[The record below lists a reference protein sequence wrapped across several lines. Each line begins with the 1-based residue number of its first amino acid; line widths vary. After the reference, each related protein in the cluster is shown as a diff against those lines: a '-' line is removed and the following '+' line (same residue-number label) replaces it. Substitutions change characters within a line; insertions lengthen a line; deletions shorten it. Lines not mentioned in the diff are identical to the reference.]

1 VKARFVS
8 SLTSARVGW
17 NGTCAPFSTVTTA
30 LGFGGWEGRGGEG
43 KGAGGSGSFS
53 FRFRVSSTSTAASR
67 SSRSWTSQRPVRTSH
82 LPPMYAP
89 TPAMSRTFARARSRH
104 LLLGLKNARREEHG
118 AEAEAGKPTRDSHGR
133 GSRATQS
140 EPREDEVRT
149 HRRDPATTRAGLRTL
164 IWTASSSPDDSDAAG
179 CRFGVRSVL
188 EEIGQ
193 PRLHPRHSS
202 HRAASLDLLI
212 IPRHRQE
219 KLFNN
224 LRRGDRGTP
233 QRLAPRHCDAR
244 AEPPE
249 RSGAS
254 QPCRSASRYPRS
266 SLRERLDTCCRR
278 VVEGIV
284 SSRRGERTRRDSR
297 RAA

>member
-1 VKARFVS
+1 MKARFVS

-30 LGFGGWEGRGGEG
+30 LGFGGWEGRGGDG

-104 LLLGLKNARREEHG
+104 LLLGLKNARREEHE
-118 AEAEAGKPTRDSHGR
+118 AKAEAGKPTRDSHGR

-149 HRRDPATTRAGLRTL
+149 HRRDPATTRAGPRTL
-164 IWTASSSPDDSDAAG
+164 IWTASSSRDDSDAAG

-188 EEIGQ
+188 EEIGL
-193 PRLHPRHSS
+193 PSLHPRHSS
-202 HRAASLDLLI
+202 HTGQPVWIFLFFLVKSLI
-212 IPRHRQE
+212 R
-219 KLFNN
+219 
-224 LRRGDRGTP
+224 
-233 QRLAPRHCDAR
+233 
-244 AEPPE
+244 
-249 RSGAS
+249 
-254 QPCRSASRYPRS
+254 
-266 SLRERLDTCCRR
+266 
-278 VVEGIV
+278 
-284 SSRRGERTRRDSR
+284 
-297 RAA
+297 